1 MTLLQRMGSALRQR
15 HRWLLISLLVILH
28 LTLLAGVDTAIGLLC
43 WLVSV
48 GLFILWQPFIY
59 AERKVDWGGLAVIAL
74 LLGCGGVAYG
84 WWLLIVW
91 VILLA
96 ALVGGRVMFIDH
108 RPTRAFYLIAFA
120 YLLAA
125 LLFWLMPQVIPLA
138 ALRGPSLEREFA
150 WGMPSFFLLMLLL
163 PRSTESDRPAGGML
177 DLFYSLLIFVLIA
190 VLVLG
195 SLAFMLLHQAG
206 YFEAVA
212 STLITTSLLLLLIA
226 WTWNTRPGF
235 TGIEVFFS
243 RYLLSIGLP
252 FETWLHRLT
261 ILASSQTQPEEFLSL
276 ALGEMLDLPWVDGGQ
291 WAVGARRGA
300 FGSESRFRHD
310 FPGQPLLL
318 TLHTRHRL
326 SPALIWHFHL
336 LAQLANEH
344 YIAKL
349 RARELEQV
357 SYLRAI
363 HETGARLTHDVKN
376 LLQALNN
383 LCYLAQTMNGDSSD
397 RLERLLQHQLPQ
409 ITQRLQQTLAKLQKP
424 QSDAGGILPVELWW
438 QLQQQRYA
446 DSPVTF
452 TPLDPH
458 PDALLPAALFD
469 SVTDNLLQNAL
480 LKGQSHSALQ
490 VRVTIAADASLLR
503 VCDNGS
509 ALDEAIL
516 ADLLRAPVASESG
529 LGVGL
534 YHAARQAE
542 SCGYEL
548 RLASNAPGRVCFEL
562 RRLSP
567 ASAPTV

>member
-15 HRWLLISLLVILH
+15 HRWLLISLLVTLH
-28 LTLLAGVDTAIGLLC
+28 LTLLAGVNTAIGLLC

-48 GLFILWQPFIY
+48 GLFILWQPFIH
-59 AERKVDWGGLAVIAL
+59 AERRVDWSGLAVIAL
-74 LLGCGGVAYG
+74 LLGCGVVGYG

-108 RPTRAFYLIAFA
+108 RPTRVFYLIAFA

-125 LLFWLMPQVIPLA
+125 LLFWLVPQVVPLA

-150 WGMPSFFLLMLLL
+150 WGMPSFFFLMLLL
-163 PRSTESDRPAGGML
+163 PRSPESDRPGSGML
-177 DLFYSLLIFVLIA
+177 DLFYSLFIFLLIA

-195 SLAFMLLHQAG
+195 SLAFMLLRQAG
-206 YFEAVA
+206 YFEAVVN
-212 STLITTSLLLLLIA
+212 TLITIAVLLLLIG

-243 RYLLSIGLP
+243 RYLLTIGLP

-261 ILASSQTQPEEFLSL
+261 ILASSQSLPEEFLSQ
-276 ALGEMLDLPWVDGGQ
+276 ALEEMLDLPWVDGGH
-291 WAVGARRGA
+291 WVAGTRRGT

-318 TLHTRHRL
+318 TLHTRHKL

-349 RARELEQV
+349 RARELQQV

-383 LCYLAQTMNGDSSD
+383 LCYLAQTMNGSSGD
-397 RLERLLQHQLPQ
+397 RLDLLLQRQLPQ
-409 ITQRLQQTLAKLQKP
+409 ITQRLQQTLGKLQRP
-424 QSDAGGILPVELWW
+424 QSDAGGVLPVNLWW
-438 QLQQQRYA
+438 TLQQQRYA
-446 DSPVTF
+446 HSPVTF
-452 TPLDPH
+452 APLDPD

-480 LKGQSHSALQ
+480 LKSRGQSALQ
-490 VRVTIAADASLLR
+490 VRITLAADASLLR
-503 VCDNGS
+503 VCDSGS
-509 ALDEAIL
+509 ALGEEVL
-516 ADLLRAPVASESG
+516 ADLLRAPVASASG

-548 RLASNAPGRVCFEL
+548 RLASNVTGRVCFEL
-562 RRLSP
+562 RRRSVGDAP
-567 ASAPTV
+567 AS